1 MKQKKIPLRSC
12 IVTKEKLP
20 KHELIRI
27 VKTKDGEV
35 IVDLTG
41 KINGHGVYIKNDLD
55 VLEKAYKSRILDK
68 KLEIKVEDNVYE
80 DLKEIIKK

>member
-68 KLEIKVEDNVYE
+68 KLEIKVKDNVYE
-80 DLKEIIKK
+80 DLEEIIKK

>member
-55 VLEKAYKSRILDK
+55 VLEKVYKSRTLDK
-68 KLEIKVEDNVYE
+68 KLEINVKDNVYE
-80 DLKEIIKK
+80 DLEEIIKK